1 MKRKIIY
8 GLGAIL
14 VATATL
20 GAVANGP
27 YYALPAWA
35 QKLVCATTSNCP
47 RFIVLADWNSEAV
60 LDRETGLVW
69 DRSPIQASVDW
80 LNGSLQC
87 LQQRTGNRAGWR
99 LPTVN
104 ELASLFDPSVTSSP
118 FLPAGHPFTNVPLT
132 ATRFWTLTPG
142 IEPGRHH
149 AIGSL
154 QTSRGIELSLFGTA
168 SDEIGRLPIWC
179 VRGGL
184 ATGAQ

>member
-14 VATATL
+14 IATVTL

-27 YYALPAWA
+27 YYAFPAWA

-69 DRSPIQASVDW
+69 ERSPATAGASWSSAV
-80 LNGSLQC
+80 SRC
-87 LQQRTGNRAGWR
+87 VTRRTGNRFGWR

-104 ELASLFDPSVTSSP
+104 ELASLFDPAATNIP
-118 FLPAGHPFTNVPLT
+118 FLPSGHPFDSLPTGST
-132 ATRFWTLTPG
+132 SFWTVTPG
-142 IEPGRHH
+142 TEAGTGHRNVGYTVS
-149 AIGSL
+149 IGGASFSL
-154 QTSRGIELSLFGTA
+154 DHVS
-168 SDEIGRLPIWC
+168 SDTFLLGVWC

-184 ATGAQ
+184 FPGPQ